1 MTQTTARIAAFALSA
16 IVTFGVVAGM
26 NGIATKQ
33 YAAADSLAM
42 APYGQTHVAVQ
53 HVTVVGHRANA

>member
-1 MTQTTARIAAFALSA
+1 MTKTTTQAAALVLSA
-16 IVTFGVVAGM
+16 IVTLAVVAGM

-33 YAAADSLAM
+33 YAKADSLAM

-53 HVTVVGHRANA
+53 HVTVIGHRANA

>member
-1 MTQTTARIAAFALSA
+1 MTKTTTQAAALVLA
-16 IVTFGVVAGM
+16 ALMTLAVVAGM

-33 YAAADSLAM
+33 YAKADSLAM

-53 HVTVVGHRANA
+53 HVTIVGRRANA

>member
-1 MTQTTARIAAFALSA
+1 MTKITTQVAALALSA
-16 IVTFGVVAGM
+16 LMTLAVVAGM

-33 YAAADSLAM
+33 YAKADSLAM

-53 HVTVVGHRANA
+53 HVVVIGHRANA